1 MFFVCFFC
9 PLKKNLRG
17 KDDRYTTEPREKAR
31 TRSREMRSCPGHLP
45 RFPSGLGSRLA
56 VTVPLSAAEHIGYG
70 GCHLAASRLPET
82 LAGTSAGTPQPA
94 GVGGR
99 RPAPPPSGTS
109 SSAALTSET
118 FCDVLLT
125 FPRPRLTPQPLS
137 YKVLKI
143 SASSS
148 WNRVSFLELT

>member
-31 TRSREMRSCPGHLP
+31 TRSREMRSCLGHLP

-99 RPAPPPSGTS
+99 RPAPPLG
-109 SSAALTSET
+109 
-118 FCDVLLT
+118 DLLLRGAD
-125 FPRPRLTPQPLS
+125 F
-137 YKVLKI
+137 
-143 SASSS
+143 
-148 WNRVSFLELT
+148 